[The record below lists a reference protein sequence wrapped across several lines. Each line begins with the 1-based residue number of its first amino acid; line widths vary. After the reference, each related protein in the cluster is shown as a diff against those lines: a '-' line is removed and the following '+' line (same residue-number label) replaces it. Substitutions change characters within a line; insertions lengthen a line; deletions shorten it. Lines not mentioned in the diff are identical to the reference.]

1 MSSDKST
8 FPVELM
14 ESAAGFSGSTMK
26 NTAFISREELR
37 NLRLTYR
44 MMRLNRTNMALAILL
59 GVSTLACAIGLSVVA
74 AWLIARAAQ
83 IDALWMDLAVAAV
96 AVRFFGIGR
105 ALFRY
110 LERLA
115 SHKVALLGVA
125 DLRHTVYRI
134 LAGRP
139 AKNIAALRRGEILA
153 RTGGD
158 VDSVGDFVVK
168 SVLPGMVTAI
178 TAIATV
184 ILFWFLAPLA
194 ALTLLICLLMA
205 GVVGPLLTIRSARI
219 AELASQQAQIELTAS
234 AQNLMMNASELSV
247 SGRLQAAQDH
257 LSQVEQVIQRLKDKA
272 ARPSAIAAFIDN
284 ISMGAAVLC
293 GFLIGTPLVVS
304 GQLWD
309 VNLAILVLA
318 PLAAFEGTS
327 QLAAAAVQLVS
338 SGAAATRLVDLMGGA
353 DYVEAALK
361 QIYAADAAPTSNTA
375 PEAAVNVEG
384 RSAEIP
390 SATEVEAHLVAKD
403 LEIGWPGGPIIASG
417 IDLELRPGKALA
429 IVGRSGIGKSTLLYT
444 LAGLIP
450 PRGGSLTLGGIDI
463 TALPRPTV
471 SEKIVMTAEDAHIFA
486 TTALENI
493 RVARA
498 NVGSV
503 EAEKLLQEA
512 GMGPW
517 LQAAPDGLDTQ
528 LGMDGAALSGG
539 ERRRI
544 LLARALATP
553 AQLLALDEPGE
564 HLDGALADQLVS
576 DLLTT
581 GKSGER
587 GVLLVTHR
595 LSALDG
601 ADEVIV
607 LGKLDSENDEGVTH
621 ITARGTHASLVD
633 TNPTYRW
640 SLEQEKS
647 YV

>member
-8 FPVELM
+8 FPAELM
-14 ESAAGFSGSTMK
+14 ESSAGSSSP
-26 NTAFISREELR
+26 TAKTTTFISREELR

-44 MMRLNRTNMALAILL
+44 MMRLNRANMALAILL
-59 GVSTLACAIGLSVVA
+59 GVSTLVCAIGLSVVA

-178 TAIATV
+178 TAVATV

-219 AELASQQAQIELTAS
+219 AELASQQAQIELSAS
-234 AQNLMMNASELSV
+234 AQNLMMNASELAV
-247 SGRLQAAQDH
+247 SGRLPAARDH
-257 LSQVEQVIQRLKDKA
+257 LNQVERVIQRLKDQA

-361 QIYAADAAPTSNTA
+361 QIYAADAAPDSNTT
-375 PEAAVNVEG
+375 PEATINVEG
-384 RSAEIP
+384 GGAEIP
-390 SATEVEAHLVAKD
+390 SVTEVEAHLVAKD

-417 IDLELRPGKALA
+417 INLELRPGKALA

-463 TALPRPTV
+463 TSLPRPTV

-517 LQAAPDGLDTQ
+517 LHAAPDGLDTQ

-576 DLLTT
+576 DLLAT
-581 GKSGER
+581 GKSGDR

-595 LSALDG
+595 LSALDK

-607 LGKLDSENDEGVTH
+607 LGQLDGENEDGVTH
-621 ITARGTHASLVD
+621 ITARGTHASLVE

-640 SLEQEKS
+640 NLEQEKS

>member
-8 FPVELM
+8 FPAEVM
-14 ESAAGFSGSTMK
+14 ESAAGFSGPAMK
-26 NTAFISREELR
+26 NTTFISREELR

-44 MMRLNRTNMALAILL
+44 MMRLNRANMALAILL

-139 AKNIAALRRGEILA
+139 TKNIAALRRGEILA

-234 AQNLMMNASELSV
+234 AQNLMMNASELAV

-257 LSQVEQVIQRLKDKA
+257 LNQVEQVIQRLKDKA

-304 GQLWD
+304 GHLWD

-361 QIYAADAAPTSNTA
+361 QIYAADAAPDSNA
-375 PEAAVNVEG
+375 VPKAAVNVEG

-390 SATEVEAHLVAKD
+390 STTEVEALLVAKD

-417 IDLELRPGKALA
+417 IDLELCPGKALA

-463 TALPRPTV
+463 TALPRPTL

-517 LQAAPDGLDTQ
+517 LQAAPDGLNTQ

-576 DLLTT
+576 DLLAT

-607 LGKLDSENDEGVTH
+607 LGKLDSENEEGVTH
-621 ITARGTHASLVD
+621 ITARGTHASLVE

-640 SLEQEKS
+640 NLEQEKS

>member
-1 MSSDKST
+1 M
-8 FPVELM
+8 
-14 ESAAGFSGSTMK
+14 
-26 NTAFISREELR
+26 
-37 NLRLTYR
+37 
-44 MMRLNRTNMALAILL
+44 
-59 GVSTLACAIGLSVVA
+59 
-74 AWLIARAAQ
+74 
-83 IDALWMDLAVAAV
+83 
-96 AVRFFGIGR
+96 
-105 ALFRY
+105 
-110 LERLA
+110 
-115 SHKVALLGVA
+115 
-125 DLRHTVYRI
+125 
-134 LAGRP
+134 
-139 AKNIAALRRGEILA
+139 
-153 RTGGD
+153 
-158 VDSVGDFVVK
+158 
-168 SVLPGMVTAI
+168 
-178 TAIATV
+178 
-184 ILFWFLAPLA
+184 
-194 ALTLLICLLMA
+194 
-205 GVVGPLLTIRSARI
+205 
-219 AELASQQAQIELTAS
+219 
-234 AQNLMMNASELSV
+234 
-247 SGRLQAAQDH
+247 
-257 LSQVEQVIQRLKDKA
+257 
-272 ARPSAIAAFIDN
+272 
-284 ISMGAAVLC
+284 
-293 GFLIGTPLVVS
+293 
-304 GQLWD
+304 
-309 VNLAILVLA
+309 NLAILVLA

-361 QIYAADAAPTSNTA
+361 QIYAADAAPDSNA
-375 PEAAVNVEG
+375 VPKAAVNVEG

-390 SATEVEAHLVAKD
+390 STTEVEALLVAKD

-417 IDLELRPGKALA
+417 IDLELCPGKALA

-463 TALPRPTV
+463 TALPRPTL

-517 LQAAPDGLDTQ
+517 LQAAPDGLNTQ

-576 DLLTT
+576 DLLAT

-607 LGKLDSENDEGVTH
+607 LGKLDSENEEGVTH
-621 ITARGTHASLVD
+621 ITARGTHASLVE

-640 SLEQEKS
+640 NLEQEKS

>member
-139 AKNIAALRRGEILA
+139 TKNIAALRRGEILA

-234 AQNLMMNASELSV
+234 AQNLMMNASELAV

-257 LSQVEQVIQRLKDKA
+257 LNQVEQVIQRLKDKA

-361 QIYAADAAPTSNTA
+361 QIYAADAAPDSNA
-375 PEAAVNVEG
+375 VPKAAVNVEG

-390 SATEVEAHLVAKD
+390 STTEVEALLVAKD

-417 IDLELRPGKALA
+417 IDLELCPGKALA

-463 TALPRPTV
+463 TALPRPTL

-512 GMGPW
+512 GIGPW
-517 LQAAPDGLDTQ
+517 LQAAPDGLNTQ

-576 DLLTT
+576 DLLAT

-607 LGKLDSENDEGVTH
+607 LGKLDSENEEGVTH
-621 ITARGTHASLVD
+621 ITARGTHASLVE

-640 SLEQEKS
+640 NLEQEKS

>member
-517 LQAAPDGLDTQ
+517 LQAAPDGLNTQ

>member
-139 AKNIAALRRGEILA
+139 TKNIAALRRGEILA

-234 AQNLMMNASELSV
+234 AQNLMMNASELAV

-257 LSQVEQVIQRLKDKA
+257 LNQVEQVIQRLKDKA

-361 QIYAADAAPTSNTA
+361 QIYAADAAPDSNA
-375 PEAAVNVEG
+375 VPKAAVNVEG

-390 SATEVEAHLVAKD
+390 STTEVEALLVAKD

-417 IDLELRPGKALA
+417 IDLELCPGKALA

-463 TALPRPTV
+463 TALPRPTL

-517 LQAAPDGLDTQ
+517 LQAAPDGLNTQ

-576 DLLTT
+576 DLLAT

-595 LSALDG
+595 LSALDC

-607 LGKLDSENDEGVTH
+607 LGKLDSENEEGVTN
-621 ITARGTHASLVD
+621 ITARGTHASLVE

-640 SLEQEKS
+640 NLEQEKS

>member
-139 AKNIAALRRGEILA
+139 TKNIAALRRGEILA

-168 SVLPGMVTAI
+168 SVLPGMVTTI

-234 AQNLMMNASELSV
+234 AQNLMMNASELAV

-257 LSQVEQVIQRLKDKA
+257 LNQVEQVIQRLKDKA
-272 ARPSAIAAFIDN
+272 TRPSAIAAFIDN

-361 QIYAADAAPTSNTA
+361 QIYAADAAPDSNA
-375 PEAAVNVEG
+375 VPKAAVNVEG

-390 SATEVEAHLVAKD
+390 STTEVEALLVAKD

-417 IDLELRPGKALA
+417 IDLELCPGKALA

-463 TALPRPTV
+463 TALPRPTL

-517 LQAAPDGLDTQ
+517 LQAAPDGLNTQ

-576 DLLTT
+576 DLLAT

-607 LGKLDSENDEGVTH
+607 LGKLDSENEEGVTH
-621 ITARGTHASLVD
+621 ITARGTHASLVE

-640 SLEQEKS
+640 NLEQEKS

>member
-8 FPVELM
+8 FPAEVM
-14 ESAAGFSGSTMK
+14 ESTAGFSGPAMK
-26 NTAFISREELR
+26 NTMFISREELR

-44 MMRLNRTNMALAILL
+44 MMRLNRANMALAILL

-205 GVVGPLLTIRSARI
+205 GVVGPLLTIRAARI

-234 AQNLMMNASELSV
+234 AQNLMMNASELAV

-257 LSQVEQVIQRLKDKA
+257 LNQVEQVIQRLKDKA

-361 QIYAADAAPTSNTA
+361 QIYAADAAPNSDGV
-375 PEAAVNVEG
+375 PEVAVNAEG
-384 RSAEIP
+384 HRTELSP
-390 SATEVEAHLVAKD
+390 VTEVEAHLVAKD

-463 TALPRPTV
+463 STLPRPTV

-517 LQAAPDGLDTQ
+517 LKAAPDGLDTV

-576 DLLTT
+576 DLLAT

-595 LSALDG
+595 LSALDK

-607 LGKLDSENDEGVTH
+607 LGKLDSEDEDGVTH
-621 ITARGTHASLVD
+621 ITARGTHASLVE

-640 SLEQEKS
+640 NLEQEKS

>member
-8 FPVELM
+8 FPAEIM
-14 ESAAGFSGSTMK
+14 ESAAEFSGPSMK

-44 MMRLNRTNMALAILL
+44 MMRLNRANMALAILL

-234 AQNLMMNASELSV
+234 AQNLMMNASELAV

-257 LSQVEQVIQRLKDKA
+257 LNQVEQVIQRLKDKA

-361 QIYAADAAPTSNTA
+361 QIYAADAAPTSDA
-375 PEAAVNVEG
+375 VPEAAVNVEG
-384 RSAEIP
+384 HRTELSP
-390 SATEVEAHLVAKD
+390 VTEVEARLVAKD
-403 LEIGWPGGPIIASG
+403 LDIGWPGGPIIASG
-417 IDLELRPGKALA
+417 IDLELRLGKALA

-450 PRGGSLTLGGIDI
+450 PRGGSLKLGGIDI
-463 TALPRPTV
+463 STLPRPTV
-471 SEKIVMTAEDAHIFA
+471 SDKIVMTAEDAHIFA

-576 DLLTT
+576 DLLAT

-595 LSALDG
+595 LSALDK

-607 LGKLDSENDEGVTH
+607 LGKLDSEDEDGVTRV
-621 ITARGTHASLVD
+621 TARGTHASLVES
-633 TNPTYRW
+633 NPTYRW
-640 SLEQEKS
+640 NLEQEKS

>member
-139 AKNIAALRRGEILA
+139 TKNIAALRRGEILA

-234 AQNLMMNASELSV
+234 AQNLMMNASELAV

-257 LSQVEQVIQRLKDKA
+257 LNQVEQVIQRLKDKA

-361 QIYAADAAPTSNTA
+361 QIYAADAAPDSNA
-375 PEAAVNVEG
+375 VPKAAVNVEG

-390 SATEVEAHLVAKD
+390 STTEVEALLVAKD

-417 IDLELRPGKALA
+417 IDLELCPGKALA

-463 TALPRPTV
+463 TALPRPTL

-517 LQAAPDGLDTQ
+517 LQAAPDGLNTQ

-576 DLLTT
+576 DLLAT

-595 LSALDG
+595 LSALDC

-607 LGKLDSENDEGVTH
+607 LGKLDSENEEGVTH
-621 ITARGTHASLVD
+621 ITARGTHASLVE

-640 SLEQEKS
+640 NLEQEKS

>member
-14 ESAAGFSGSTMK
+14 ESAAGFSDSTMK

-234 AQNLMMNASELSV
+234 AQNLMMNASELAV
-247 SGRLQAAQDH
+247 SGRLQASQDH
-257 LSQVEQVIQRLKDKA
+257 LNQVEHVIQRLKDKA

-361 QIYAADAAPTSNTA
+361 QIYAADAAPTSDAA
-375 PEAAVNVEG
+375 PEVAVNVEG
-384 RSAEIP
+384 QRAKISP
-390 SATEVEAHLVAKD
+390 VTEVEAHLVAKD

-417 IDLELRPGKALA
+417 IDLELCPGKALA

-463 TALPRPTV
+463 TALPRPTL

-576 DLLTT
+576 DLLAT

-607 LGKLDSENDEGVTH
+607 LGKLDSENEEGVTY
-621 ITARGTHASLVD
+621 ITARGTHASLVE

-640 SLEQEKS
+640 NLEQEKS

>member
-234 AQNLMMNASELSV
+234 AQNLMMNASELAV

-257 LSQVEQVIQRLKDKA
+257 LNQVEQVIQRLKDKA

-361 QIYAADAAPTSNTA
+361 QIYAEDAAPTSNAA
-375 PEAAVNVEG
+375 PKAAVNVEG
-384 RSAEIP
+384 RSTEIP
-390 SATEVEAHLVAKD
+390 STTEVEAHLVAKD

-417 IDLELRPGKALA
+417 IDLELCPGKALA

-463 TALPRPTV
+463 TALPRPTL

-576 DLLTT
+576 DLLAT

-607 LGKLDSENDEGVTH
+607 LGKLDSENEEGVTH
-621 ITARGTHASLVD
+621 ITARGTHASLVE

-640 SLEQEKS
+640 NLEQEKS

>member
-234 AQNLMMNASELSV
+234 AQNLMMNASELAV

-257 LSQVEQVIQRLKDKA
+257 LNQVEQVIQRLKDKA

-361 QIYAADAAPTSNTA
+361 QIYAADAAPDSNA
-375 PEAAVNVEG
+375 ASKAAVNVEG
-384 RSAEIP
+384 RSTEIP
-390 SATEVEAHLVAKD
+390 STTEVEAHLVAKD

-463 TALPRPTV
+463 AALPRPTV

-517 LQAAPDGLDTQ
+517 LKAAPDGLDTQ

-576 DLLTT
+576 DLLAT

-595 LSALDG
+595 LSALDE

-607 LGKLDSENDEGVTH
+607 LGKLDSENDECVTH
-621 ITARGTHASLVD
+621 ITARGTHASLVE

-640 SLEQEKS
+640 NLEQEKS

>member
-1 MSSDKST
+1 MSSNKST
-8 FPVELM
+8 FPAEVM
-14 ESAAGFSGSTMK
+14 ESAAGFSGPAMK
-26 NTAFISREELR
+26 NTTFISREELR

-44 MMRLNRTNMALAILL
+44 MMRLNRANMALAILL

-234 AQNLMMNASELSV
+234 AQNLMMNASELAV

-257 LSQVEQVIQRLKDKA
+257 LNQVEQVIQRLKDKA

-361 QIYAADAAPTSNTA
+361 QIYAEDAAPASDA
-375 PEAAVNVEG
+375 VPEVAVNAEG
-384 RSAEIP
+384 HRTEISP
-390 SATEVEAHLVAKD
+390 VTEVEAHLVAKD

-417 IDLELRPGKALA
+417 IDLELRHGKALA

-463 TALPRPTV
+463 TTLPRPTV

-498 NVGSV
+498 NVGTV

-517 LQAAPDGLDTQ
+517 LKAAPDGLDTV

-576 DLLTT
+576 DLLAT

-595 LSALDG
+595 LSALDK

-607 LGKLDSENDEGVTH
+607 LGKLDSEDEDGVTR
-621 ITARGTHASLVD
+621 ITARGTHASLVE

-640 SLEQEKS
+640 NLEQEKS

>member
-139 AKNIAALRRGEILA
+139 TKNIAALRRGEILA

-234 AQNLMMNASELSV
+234 AQNLMMNASELAV

-257 LSQVEQVIQRLKDKA
+257 LNQVEQVIQRLKDKA

-361 QIYAADAAPTSNTA
+361 QIYAADAAPDSNA
-375 PEAAVNVEG
+375 VPKAAVNVEG

-390 SATEVEAHLVAKD
+390 STTEVEALLVAKD

-417 IDLELRPGKALA
+417 IDLELCPGKALA

-463 TALPRPTV
+463 TALPRPTL

-517 LQAAPDGLDTQ
+517 LQAAPDGLNTQ

-576 DLLTT
+576 DLLAT

-587 GVLLVTHR
+587 GVLLATHR

-607 LGKLDSENDEGVTH
+607 LGKLDSENEEGVTH
-621 ITARGTHASLVD
+621 ITARGTHASLVE

-640 SLEQEKS
+640 NLEQEKS

>member
-463 TALPRPTV
+463 TALPRPIV

-498 NVGSV
+498 NVGTL

-517 LQAAPDGLDTQ
+517 LQAAPDGLDTL

-564 HLDGALADQLVS
+564 HLDGAMADQLVS
-576 DLLTT
+576 DLLST

-595 LSALDG
+595 LSALDK

-607 LGKLDSENDEGVTH
+607 LGKLDSENDEVTR
-621 ITARGTHASLVD
+621 ITARGTHASLVE

-640 SLEQEKS
+640 NLEQEKS

>member
-14 ESAAGFSGSTMK
+14 ESAPGFSGSTMK

-219 AELASQQAQIELTAS
+219 AELASQQAQIELTGS
-234 AQNLMMNASELSV
+234 AQNLMMNASELAV

-257 LSQVEQVIQRLKDKA
+257 LNQVEQVIQRLKDKA

-361 QIYAADAAPTSNTA
+361 QIYAADAAPASDAA
-375 PEAAVNVEG
+375 PEVAVNVEG
-384 RSAEIP
+384 HRTEISAV
-390 SATEVEAHLVAKD
+390 TEVEAHLVAKD

-450 PRGGSLTLGGIDI
+450 PRGGSLTLGGFDI

-517 LQAAPDGLDTQ
+517 LQATPDGLDTM

-576 DLLTT
+576 DLLAT

-621 ITARGTHASLVD
+621 ITARGTHASLVE

-640 SLEQEKS
+640 NLEQEKS

>member
-139 AKNIAALRRGEILA
+139 TKNIAALRRGEILA

-234 AQNLMMNASELSV
+234 AQNLMMNASELAV

-257 LSQVEQVIQRLKDKA
+257 LNQVEQVIQRLKDKA

-361 QIYAADAAPTSNTA
+361 QIYAADAAPDSNA
-375 PEAAVNVEG
+375 VPKAAVNVEG

-390 SATEVEAHLVAKD
+390 STTEVEALLVAKD

-417 IDLELRPGKALA
+417 IDLELCPGKALA

-463 TALPRPTV
+463 TALPRPTL

-517 LQAAPDGLDTQ
+517 LQAAPDGLNTQ
-528 LGMDGAALSGG
+528 LGMDGTALSGG

-576 DLLTT
+576 DLLAT

-607 LGKLDSENDEGVTH
+607 LGKLDSENEEGVTH
-621 ITARGTHASLVD
+621 ITARGTHASLVE

-640 SLEQEKS
+640 NLEQEKS

>member
-8 FPVELM
+8 FPAEIM
-14 ESAAGFSGSTMK
+14 ESAAGFYGPAMK

-44 MMRLNRTNMALAILL
+44 MMRLNRANMALAILL
-59 GVSTLACAIGLSVVA
+59 GVSTLTCAIGLSVVA

-168 SVLPGMVTAI
+168 SVLPGMVTAL

-234 AQNLMMNASELSV
+234 AQNLMMNASELAV

-257 LSQVEQVIQRLKDKA
+257 LNQVEQVIQRLKDKA

-361 QIYAADAAPTSNTA
+361 RIYAEDVAPTSDA
-375 PEAAVNVEG
+375 VPEVAVNAEG
-384 RSAEIP
+384 HRAEISP
-390 SATEVEAHLVAKD
+390 VTEVEAHLVAKD

-463 TALPRPTV
+463 STLPRLTV
-471 SEKIVMTAEDAHIFA
+471 SDKIVMTAEDAHIFA

-498 NVGSV
+498 NVGTV

-517 LQAAPDGLDTQ
+517 LKAAPDGLDTV

-576 DLLTT
+576 DLLAT

-595 LSALDG
+595 LSALDK

-607 LGKLDSENDEGVTH
+607 LGKLDSEDEDGVTH
-621 ITARGTHASLVD
+621 ITARGTHASLVE

-640 SLEQEKS
+640 NLEQEKS

>member
-8 FPVELM
+8 FPAEIL
-14 ESAAGFSGSTMK
+14 ESAADFSGPAMK
-26 NTAFISREELR
+26 NTAFISREELH

-44 MMRLNRTNMALAILL
+44 MMRLNRANMALAILL

-234 AQNLMMNASELSV
+234 AQNLMMNASELAV

-257 LSQVEQVIQRLKDKA
+257 LNQVEQVIQRLKDKA

-361 QIYAADAAPTSNTA
+361 QIYAADAAPTSNAA
-375 PEAAVNVEG
+375 PKAAVNVEG
-384 RSAEIP
+384 HRAEISP
-390 SATEVEAHLVAKD
+390 VTEVEAHLVAKD

-417 IDLELRPGKALA
+417 IDLELCPGKALA

-450 PRGGSLTLGGIDI
+450 PRGGSLKLGGIDI
-463 TALPRPTV
+463 STLPRPTV
-471 SEKIVMTAEDAHIFA
+471 SDKIVMTAEDAHIFA

-498 NVGSV
+498 NVGSM

-576 DLLTT
+576 DLLAT

-595 LSALDG
+595 LSALDK

-607 LGKLDSENDEGVTH
+607 LGKLDSENEEGVTH
-621 ITARGTHASLVD
+621 ITARGTHASLVE

-640 SLEQEKS
+640 NLEQEKS

>member
-8 FPVELM
+8 FPTEVM
-14 ESAAGFSGSTMK
+14 ESAAEFSGPAMK

-44 MMRLNRTNMALAILL
+44 MMRLNRANMALAILL

-234 AQNLMMNASELSV
+234 AQNLMMNASELAV

-257 LSQVEQVIQRLKDKA
+257 LNQVEQVLQRLKDKA

-361 QIYAADAAPTSNTA
+361 QIYAEDAAPTRDAA
-375 PEAAVNVEG
+375 PEAAVNAEG
-384 RSAEIP
+384 HRTEISP
-390 SATEVEAHLVAKD
+390 VTEVDAHLVAKD

-450 PRGGSLTLGGIDI
+450 PRGGSLTLGEIDI
-463 TALPRPTV
+463 AALPRPIV

-517 LQAAPDGLDTQ
+517 LKAAPDGLDTV

-576 DLLTT
+576 DLLAT

-595 LSALDG
+595 LSALDK

-607 LGKLDSENDEGVTH
+607 LGKLDSENEDGVTRV
-621 ITARGTHASLVD
+621 TARGTHASLVES
-633 TNPTYRW
+633 NPTYRW
-640 SLEQEKS
+640 NLEQEKS

>member
-1 MSSDKST
+1 MSTKRLAPNASSSDST
-8 FPVELM
+8 GAKTT
-14 ESAAGFSGSTMK
+14 S
-26 NTAFISREELR
+26 FITREEWR
-37 NLRLTYR
+37 NLRLAYR
-44 MMRLNRTNMALAILL
+44 MMRLNRGNMALAIIL
-59 GVSTLACAIGLSVVA
+59 GVSTLVCAIGLSVVA

-96 AVRFFGIGR
+96 SVRFFGIGR

-110 LERLA
+110 MERLA

-125 DLRHTVYRI
+125 DLRHTTYQI
-134 LAGRP
+134 LSGRP
-139 AKNIAALRRGEILA
+139 TKNIAALRRGEILA

-158 VDSVGDFVVK
+158 IDSVGDFVVK
-168 SVLPGMVTAI
+168 SVLPAMVTAI
-178 TAIATV
+178 TALATV
-184 ILFWFLAPLA
+184 ILFFFLAPLA
-194 ALTLLICLLMA
+194 AIALLACLLMA

-234 AQNLMMNASELSV
+234 AQTLMMDASELSV
-247 SGRLQAAQDH
+247 SGRLDQAKQH
-257 LSQVEQVIQRLKDKA
+257 LEGIESRIAELKDRA
-272 ARPSAIAAFIDN
+272 ARPAAVASFIDN
-284 ISMGAAVLC
+284 ISMGLAVLS

-318 PLAAFEGTS
+318 PLAAFEGTA
-327 QLAAAAVQLVS
+327 QLPAAAVQLVS
-338 SGAAATRLVDLMGGA
+338 SGAAATRLIELMGGA
-353 DYVEAALK
+353 DYVEQALK
-361 QIYAADAAPTSNTA
+361 GIYAADATAVVATRPTASERDGATHKTI
-375 PEAAVNVEG
+375 EG
-384 RSAEIP
+384 LDEPGDTKESTLQPR
-390 SATEVEAHLVAKD
+390 LVAKD
-403 LEIGWPGGPIIASG
+403 LSIGWPGGPVVASG
-417 IDLELRPGKALA
+417 IDLELEPGKALA

-450 PRGGSLTLGGIDI
+450 PVAGTLTLGDKDLGTLDR
-463 TALPRPTV
+463 ATV

-486 TTALENI
+486 TSALENI

-498 NVGSV
+498 NVGEF
-503 EAEKLLQEA
+503 EAEKLLKEA

-517 LQAAPDGLDTQ
+517 LEAAPEGLDTP
-528 LGMDGAALSGG
+528 LGMDGAGLSGG

-564 HLDGALADQLVS
+564 HLDGEMADQLVS
-576 DLLTT
+576 DLLST

-595 LSALDG
+595 LNALAG

-607 LGKLDSENDEGVTH
+607 LGKGTDGVTR
-621 ITARGTHASLVD
+621 ITARGTHAEL
-633 TNPTYRW
+633 TENNAEYRW
-640 SLEQEKS
+640 SLEQEQS

>member
-8 FPVELM
+8 FPAEVM
-14 ESAAGFSGSTMK
+14 ESTAGFYGPAMK

-44 MMRLNRTNMALAILL
+44 MMRLNRANMALAILL

-168 SVLPGMVTAI
+168 SVLPGMVTAL

-205 GVVGPLLTIRSARI
+205 GVVGPLLTIRAARI

-234 AQNLMMNASELSV
+234 AQNLMMNASELAV

-257 LSQVEQVIQRLKDKA
+257 LNQVEQVIQRLKDKA

-361 QIYAADAAPTSNTA
+361 QIYAADATPNSDAV
-375 PEAAVNVEG
+375 PEVAVNAEG
-384 RSAEIP
+384 HRAELSP
-390 SATEVEAHLVAKD
+390 VTEVEAHLVAKD

-463 TALPRPTV
+463 STLPRPTV

-498 NVGSV
+498 NVGTV

-517 LQAAPDGLDTQ
+517 LQAAPDGLDTV

-576 DLLTT
+576 DLLAT

-595 LSALDG
+595 LSALDK

-607 LGKLDSENDEGVTH
+607 LGKLDSEDEDDVTR
-621 ITARGTHASLVD
+621 ITARGTHASLVE

-640 SLEQEKS
+640 NLEQEKS

>member
-234 AQNLMMNASELSV
+234 AQNLMMNASELAV

-257 LSQVEQVIQRLKDKA
+257 LNQVEQVIQRLKDKA

-361 QIYAADAAPTSNTA
+361 QIYAADAAPTSNAA
-375 PEAAVNVEG
+375 PKAAVNVEG

-390 SATEVEAHLVAKD
+390 STTEVEAHLVAKD

-417 IDLELRPGKALA
+417 IDLELCPGKALA

-463 TALPRPTV
+463 TALPRPTL

-517 LQAAPDGLDTQ
+517 LQAAPAGLDTQ

-576 DLLTT
+576 DLLAT

-607 LGKLDSENDEGVTH
+607 LGKLDSENEEGVTH
-621 ITARGTHASLVD
+621 ITARGTHASLVE
-633 TNPTYRW
+633 TNSTYRW
-640 SLEQEKS
+640 NLEQEKI

>member
-463 TALPRPTV
+463 TALPRPNV

>member
-1 MSSDKST
+1 MSSNKST
-8 FPVELM
+8 FPAEVM
-14 ESAAGFSGSTMK
+14 ESAAGFSGPAMK
-26 NTAFISREELR
+26 NTTFISREELR

-44 MMRLNRTNMALAILL
+44 MMRLNRANMALAILL

-194 ALTLLICLLMA
+194 ALTLLICLMMA

-234 AQNLMMNASELSV
+234 AQNLMMNASELAV

-257 LSQVEQVIQRLKDKA
+257 LNQVEQVIQRLKDKA

-361 QIYAADAAPTSNTA
+361 QIYAEDAAPASDA
-375 PEAAVNVEG
+375 VPEVAVNAEG
-384 RSAEIP
+384 HRTEISP
-390 SATEVEAHLVAKD
+390 VTEVEAHLVAKD

-463 TALPRPTV
+463 TTLPRHTV

-498 NVGSV
+498 NVGTV

-517 LQAAPDGLDTQ
+517 LKAAPDGLDTV

-576 DLLTT
+576 DLLAT

-595 LSALDG
+595 LSALDK

-607 LGKLDSENDEGVTH
+607 LGKLDSEDEDGVTR
-621 ITARGTHASLVD
+621 ITARGTHASLVE

-640 SLEQEKS
+640 NLEQDKS

>member
-1 MSSDKST
+1 MSSNKST
-8 FPVELM
+8 FPAEVM
-14 ESAAGFSGSTMK
+14 ESSAESYSPPMQS
-26 NTAFISREELR
+26 TAFISREELR

-44 MMRLNRTNMALAILL
+44 MMRLNRANMALAILL

-234 AQNLMMNASELSV
+234 AQNLMMNASELAV

-257 LSQVEQVIQRLKDKA
+257 LNQVEQVIQRLKDKA

-361 QIYAADAAPTSNTA
+361 QIYAEDATPNSDAV
-375 PEAAVNVEG
+375 PEAAVNAEG
-384 RSAEIP
+384 HRTELSP
-390 SATEVEAHLVAKD
+390 VTEVEAHLVAKD

-417 IDLELRPGKALA
+417 IALELRPGKALA

-463 TALPRPTV
+463 TTLPRPTV

-517 LQAAPDGLDTQ
+517 LKAAPDGLDTV

-564 HLDGALADQLVS
+564 HLDGTLADQLVS
-576 DLLTT
+576 DLLAT

-595 LSALDG
+595 LSALDK

-607 LGKLDSENDEGVTH
+607 LGKLDSEDEDDVTR
-621 ITARGTHASLVD
+621 ITARGTHASLVE

-640 SLEQEKS
+640 NLEQEKS

>member
-139 AKNIAALRRGEILA
+139 TKNIAALRRGEILA

-234 AQNLMMNASELSV
+234 AQNLMMNASELAV

-257 LSQVEQVIQRLKDKA
+257 LNQVEQVIQRLKDKA

-361 QIYAADAAPTSNTA
+361 QIYAADAAPDSNA
-375 PEAAVNVEG
+375 VPKAAVNVEG

-390 SATEVEAHLVAKD
+390 STTEVEALLVAKD

-417 IDLELRPGKALA
+417 IDLELCPGKALA

-463 TALPRPTV
+463 TALPRPTL

-517 LQAAPDGLDTQ
+517 LQAAPDGLNTQ

-576 DLLTT
+576 DLLAT

-607 LGKLDSENDEGVTH
+607 LGKLDSENEEGVTH
-621 ITARGTHASLVD
+621 ITARGTHASLVE

-640 SLEQEKS
+640 NLEQEKS